1 MSTPS
6 SAAPS
11 IVKVDLAGR
20 AYDIAIGPGLID
32 RVGELSAKLLA
43 APRVIIVTD
52 DTVAPL
58 YGARLAA
65 SFKNAGVETQTV
77 VVPAGENSKKFE
89 RFGAL
94 MNELLDRRP
103 DRKIT
108 LVALGGGVVG
118 DLTGFAAAVLLRGVD
133 FIQVPTTLLAQV
145 DSSVGGKT
153 GINTRHGK
161 NLVGA
166 FYQPRLVVADT
177 DVLDTLPKR
186 ELLAGY
192 AEVAKYGLIDDPEF
206 WDWCERNG
214 AAVLA
219 GDTAKRTY
227 AIERSCRAK
236 ARIVAADERETTDLR
251 ALLNLGHTFG
261 HALEAGTGFG
271 PDLLHGEAVGAG
283 MAMAFDLS
291 ARLGL
296 CPATDA
302 ERVRHHLGS
311 VGLPVRLRTIGG
323 DNRRTWDAAK
333 LIEHM
338 RGDKKAEAG
347 RLTFV
352 LARGIGKAFVTREV
366 DERALGAL
374 LDQAIAA

>member
-1 MSTPS
+1 MSTHT
-6 SAAPS
+6 ATART
-11 IVKVDLAGR
+11 IRVDLAGR
-20 AYDIAIGPGLID
+20 SYDIAIGPGLLN
-32 RVGELSAKLLA
+32 RAGALSRPLLA
-43 APRVIIVTD
+43 APKVTIVSD
-52 DTVAPL
+52 ETVAPI

-65 SFKNAGVETQTV
+65 SFDKAGIAVASVT
-77 VVPAGENSKKFE
+77 VPAGESSKEFSA
-89 RFGAL
+89 FGRL

-103 DRKIT
+103 DRKTT

-166 FYQPRLVVADT
+166 FYQPRLVLADT
-177 DVLDTLPKR
+177 DVLDTLPRR

-192 AEVAKYGLIDDPEF
+192 AEVAKYGLIDDPAF
-206 WDWCERNG
+206 FAWCETNG
-214 AAVLA
+214 ADVIS
-219 GDTAKRTY
+219 GDAAKRTH
-227 AIERSCRAK
+227 AIEQSCLAK

-261 HALEAGTGFG
+261 HALEAETGFG

-296 CPATDA
+296 CPPADA
-302 ERVRHHLGS
+302 ERVRRHLGA
-311 VGLPVRLRTIGG
+311 VGLPIRLRSIGG
-323 DNRRTWDAAK
+323 DNRRRWDAAR
-333 LIEHM
+333 LIDHM
-338 RGDKKAEAG
+338 RGDKKAADG
-347 RLTFV
+347 KLAFI
-352 LARGIGKAFVTREV
+352 LARGIGKAFVSREV
-366 DERALGAL
+366 DEASLHGL
-374 LDQAIAA
+374 LDDAIAA

>member
-1 MSTPS
+1 MTTR
-6 SAAPS
+6 
-11 IVKVDLAGR
+11 IIKVDLAGR
-20 AYDIAIGPGLID
+20 AYNIAIGPGLID
-32 RVGELSAKLLA
+32 RLGELAQPLLA
-43 APRVIIVTD
+43 RPKVVIVTD
-52 DTVAPL
+52 ETVAPL
-58 YGARLAA
+58 YGTRAFNA
-65 SFKNAGVETQTV
+65 FKNAGIDATLV
-77 VVPAGENSKKFE
+77 VVPAGESSKE
-89 RFGAL
+89 LGTFGQL
-94 MNELLDRRP
+94 MNALLDTKP
-103 DRKIT
+103 DRRTT

-177 DVLDTLPKR
+177 DVLDSLPRR

-192 AEVAKYGLIDDPEF
+192 AEVVKYGLIDDPAF
-206 WDWCERNG
+206 FQWCEQNG
-214 AAVLA
+214 AAVLN
-219 GDTAKRTY
+219 GDAARRTY
-227 AIERSCRAK
+227 AIEQSCLSK

-261 HALEAGTGFG
+261 HALEAETGFG
-271 PDLLHGEAVGAG
+271 GDLLHGEAVGTG
-283 MAMAFDLS
+283 MAMAFDFS
-291 ARLGL
+291 ARLKL
-296 CPATDA
+296 CPEADA
-302 ERVRHHLGS
+302 ARVRAHLGE
-311 VGLPVRLRTIGG
+311 VGLPVRLRAIGG

-347 RLTFV
+347 NLTFV
-352 LARGIGKAFVTREV
+352 LARGIGQAFVSRDI
-366 DERALGAL
+366 DEAQLRDL

>member
-1 MSTPS
+1 MSVRT
-6 SAAPS
+6 
-11 IVKVDLAGR
+11 IRVELAGR
-20 AYDIAIGPGLID
+20 SYDIAIGPGLID
-32 RVGELSAKLLA
+32 QAGALSRPLLA
-43 APRVIIVTD
+43 APKVTIVSD
-52 DTVAPL
+52 ETVAPL

-65 SFKNAGVETQTV
+65 SFDKAGIKASTV
-77 VVPAGENSKKFE
+77 TVPAGENSKE
-89 RFGAL
+89 FGAFGRL
-94 MNELLDRRP
+94 MNELLDQRP
-103 DRKIT
+103 DRRTT

-118 DLTGFAAAVLLRGVD
+118 DLTGFAASVLLRGVD

-161 NLVGA
+161 NLVGT
-166 FYQPRLVVADT
+166 FYQPRLVLADT
-177 DVLDTLPKR
+177 DVLDTLPRR

-192 AEVAKYGLIDDPEF
+192 AEVAKYGLIDDPAF
-206 WDWCERNG
+206 FAWCEANG
-214 AAVLA
+214 AAVLS
-219 GDTAKRTY
+219 GDAAKRTY
-227 AIERSCRAK
+227 AIEQSCLAK

-261 HALEAGTGFG
+261 HALEAETGFG
-271 PDLLHGEAVGAG
+271 SDLLHGESVGTG

-302 ERVRHHLGS
+302 ERVRRHLGA
-311 VGLPVRLRTIGG
+311 VGLPMRLRAIGG
-323 DNRRTWDAAK
+323 DNRRSWDAAR

-338 RGDKKAEAG
+338 RGDKKAEGG

-352 LARGIGKAFVTREV
+352 LARGIGKAFVSREV
-366 DERALGAL
+366 DEAALRGL
-374 LDQAIAA
+374 LDDAISA

>member
-1 MSTPS
+1 MNAVMDPART
-6 SAAPS
+6 
-11 IVKVDLAGR
+11 IRVDLAGR
-20 AYDIAIGPGLID
+20 SYDIVVGPGLID
-32 RVGELSAKLLA
+32 QAGALCRPLLA
-43 APRVIIVTD
+43 APRVIVVSD
-52 DTVAPL
+52 ETVAAL

-65 SFKNAGVETQTV
+65 SLEKAGIRSDV
-77 VVPAGENSKKFE
+77 VTVPAGERSKEFDA
-89 RFGAL
+89 FGRL
-94 MNELLDRRP
+94 MNDLLDRRP
-103 DRKIT
+103 DRKTT

-133 FIQVPTTLLAQV
+133 FVQVPTTLLAQV

-166 FYQPRLVVADT
+166 FYQPRLVLADT
-177 DVLDTLPKR
+177 GVLDSLPRR

-192 AEVAKYGLIDDPEF
+192 AEVVKYGLIDDPAF
-206 WDWCERNG
+206 FTWCEANG
-214 AAVLA
+214 TGMLA
-219 GDTAKRTY
+219 GDVAKRTH
-227 AIERSCRAK
+227 AIEQSCRAK

-261 HALEAGTGFG
+261 HALEAETGFG

-296 CPATDA
+296 CPAADA
-302 ERVRHHLGS
+302 ERVRRHLSGI
-311 VGLPVRLRTIGG
+311 GLPVRLRSIGG
-323 DNRRTWDAAK
+323 DNRRRWDADT
-333 LIEHM
+333 LIGHM
-338 RGDKKAEAG
+338 RGDKKAEGG

-352 LARGIGKAFVTREV
+352 LARGIGQAFVSRDV
-366 DERALGAL
+366 DETALHGL
-374 LDQAIAA
+374 LDDAIAA

>member
-1 MSTPS
+1 MSPRT
-6 SAAPS
+6 
-11 IVKVDLAGR
+11 IRVDLAGR
-20 AYDIAIGPGLID
+20 SYDIAIGPGLID
-32 RVGELSAKLLA
+32 QAGALCRPLLA
-43 APRVIIVTD
+43 APRVTIVSD
-52 DTVAPL
+52 ERVAPL

-65 SFKNAGVETQTV
+65 SFDKAGIKAASVT
-77 VVPAGENSKKFE
+77 VPAGESSKEFAA
-89 RFGAL
+89 FGRL

-103 DRKIT
+103 DRKTT

-118 DLTGFAAAVLLRGVD
+118 DLTGFAASVLLRGVD

-166 FYQPRLVVADT
+166 FYQPRLVLADT

-192 AEVAKYGLIDDPEF
+192 AEVAKYGLIDDPAF
-206 WDWCERNG
+206 FAWCEANG
-214 AAVLA
+214 AGVLG
-219 GDTAKRTY
+219 GDAAKRTY
-227 AIERSCRAK
+227 AIEQSCLAK

-251 ALLNLGHTFG
+251 ALLNLGHTFA
-261 HALEAGTGFG
+261 HALEAETGFG
-271 PDLLHGEAVGAG
+271 SDLLHGEAVGTG

-296 CPATDA
+296 CPAADA
-302 ERVRHHLGS
+302 ERVRRHLGS
-311 VGLPVRLRTIGG
+311 VGLPMRLRAIGG
-323 DNRRTWDAAK
+323 DNRRIWDAAR
-333 LIEHM
+333 LIDHM
-338 RGDKKAEAG
+338 RGDKKAADG

-352 LARGIGKAFVTREV
+352 LVRGIGKAFVSREV
-366 DERALGAL
+366 DEKALSGL
-374 LDQAIAA
+374 LDDAIAA